1 MSLSKYMKSYSK
13 SLIVLLASCIALNV
27 MAAADKQ
34 TVQKGVSV
42 KNELSVVTAQAT
54 VPAMPP
60 MAFPMPSKQ
69 NHPANTMTTTVS
81 REAKTMMMQSMMAAS
96 PLSVRELVAMMVT
109 KHKVKPG
116 VKFDEVIESLKLVA
130 NKNNFKYTGVSLLS
144 QDVTATTGKP
154 TPRVEILSFC
164 DSVVARSVIDYAP
177 ELIAFLPCRV
187 SVLEDA
193 NKDIW
198 IVSLDWDI
206 SWMNLSKNP
215 NNMDEKLWKE
225 SVRIRK
231 VMDEMM
237 ETAANGD
244 F

>member
-1 MSLSKYMKSYSK
+1 MSLSKYMKSNSK
-13 SLIVLLASCIALNV
+13 SLIVLLAPCIAFNV

-34 TVQKGVSV
+34 TVQKGVTV
-42 KNELSVVTAQAT
+42 NNELSVVTAQAT

-69 NHPANTMTTTVS
+69 NHPANTMTTTGS

-154 TPRVEILSFC
+154 SPRVEILSFC

-225 SVRIRK
+225 SIRIRK

>member
-1 MSLSKYMKSYSK
+1 MKSYSK
-13 SLIVLLASCIALNV
+13 SLIVLLAPCIAFNV

-34 TVQKGVSV
+34 TVQKGVAAN
-42 KNELSVVTAQAT
+42 NELPILTAQAT
-54 VPAMPP
+54 APAMPP

-69 NHPANTMTTTVS
+69 NHRANTMTTTVS

-144 QDVTATTGKP
+144 KDVEATTGKP
-154 TPRVEILSFC
+154 SPRVEILSFC
-164 DSVVARSVIDYAP
+164 DSTVARSVIDYAP

-225 SVRIRK
+225 SIRIRK

>member
-1 MSLSKYMKSYSK
+1 MKSYSK
-13 SLIVLLASCIALNV
+13 SLIVLLASCISLNV

-34 TVQKGVSV
+34 TVQKGVTV
-42 KNELSVVTAQAT
+42 KSDLSVVTAQAT

-69 NHPANTMTTTVS
+69 NHPVNTMTTTVS

-116 VKFDEVIESLKLVA
+116 VKFDEVVDSLKLVA
-130 NKNNFKYTGVSLLS
+130 NRNNFKYTGVSLLS
-144 QDVTATTGKP
+144 KDVEATTGKP
-154 TPRVEILSFC
+154 SPRVEILSFC
-164 DSVVARSVIDYAP
+164 DSTVARSVIDYAP

-237 ETAANGD
+237 EAAANGD

>member
-13 SLIVLLASCIALNV
+13 SLIVLLAACIAFNV

-34 TVQKGVSV
+34 TVQKGVAAN
-42 KNELSVVTAQAT
+42 NELPILTAQAT
-54 VPAMPP
+54 APAMPP

-144 QDVTATTGKP
+144 QDVIATTGKP

-225 SVRIRK
+225 SIRIRK

>member
-1 MSLSKYMKSYSK
+1 MKSYSK
-13 SLIVLLASCIALNV
+13 SLIVLLAPCIAFNV

-34 TVQKGVSV
+34 TVQKGVAA
-42 KNELSVVTAQAT
+42 NIELPILTAQAT
-54 VPAMPP
+54 APAMPP

-96 PLSVRELVAMMVT
+96 PLSVREIVAMLVT

-116 VKFDEVIESLKLVA
+116 VKFDEVVESLKLVA
-130 NKNNFKYTGVSLLS
+130 NRNNFKYTGVSLLS
-144 QDVTATTGKP
+144 KDIEASTGKA

-164 DSVVARSVIDYAP
+164 DSSVARIVIDYAP

-187 SVLEDA
+187 SVMEDA

-198 IVSLDWDI
+198 ILSLDWDI
-206 SWMNLSKNP
+206 NWMKLSVNP
-215 NNMDEKLWKE
+215 NIMDEKLMKE
-225 SVRIRK
+225 SERIRK
-231 VMDEMM
+231 IMDEMM
-237 ETAANGD
+237 EAAANGD